1 MQALRGEWTALWRVR
16 TLLLLMVRREL
27 AGRHAGSALGIAWLY
42 AQPLL
47 TVAVYYLVF
56 DVVFQM
62 RFGEGAPVSR
72 PGTYLIVGLVPWMA
86 FSDATARGMM
96 SLLEAG
102 TLLQKNPL
110 PTVLF
115 PARAVLSSAA
125 IYLPLIVV
133 LVLVYAPLHRFSA
146 ALLVLPLLTLATLLL
161 WVLLAYVLAILTAA
175 LRDVAQVVGFLLG
188 VGAFLSP
195 VLFPVSMF
203 PPALAW
209 LLWLNPMTPAV
220 LGFQSQLLAGG
231 VPGLE
236 VWIGLCTWLVALA
249 VTLNLLVERS
259 REQLI
264 DWL

>member
-1 MQALRGEWTALWRVR
+1 MRALREEWAALWRTR
-16 TLLLLMVRREL
+16 ALLLLMVRREL
-27 AGRHAGSALGIAWLY
+27 AGRYAGSALGIAWLY

-56 DVVFQM
+56 DVVFEM

-72 PGTYLIVGLVPWMA
+72 PGAYLIVGLVPWMA
-86 FSDATARGMM
+86 FSDSVSRGMM

-115 PARAVLSSAA
+115 PARAVLSSAG
-125 IYLPLIVV
+125 IYLPLLLV
-133 LVLVYAPLHRFSA
+133 LVLAYAPYHHFKP
-146 ALLVLPLLTLATLLL
+146 ALLVLPLLTLAMLLL

-175 LRDVAQVVGFLLG
+175 LRDVAQVVGFFLG

-195 VLFPVSMF
+195 VLFPPSMF
-203 PPALAW
+203 PPALSW

-220 LGFQSQLLAGG
+220 LGFQSQLLAGA
-231 VPGLE
+231 VPALE
-236 VWIGLCTWLVALA
+236 VWVGLSAWLLGLA
-249 VTLNLLVERS
+249 GLLNLLIERS